1 MSKAREE
8 TFWPRFKNADQ
19 VASLQVYFRQFNSNQ
34 IEGKDF
40 IDSLIK
46 HTKIQSKVLL
56 FDAMLI
62 CFKTVCPGVRS
73 QNMDSM
79 NLLCLALRDLIWY
92 VSPNCDKFR
101 YQGAGLPN
109 FLKPLLMFNDP

>member
-1 MSKAREE
+1 MSKACEE

-19 VASLQVYFRQFNSNQ
+19 VASLQIYFRQ

-40 IDSLIK
+40 LDSLIK

-62 CFKTVCPGVRS
+62 LFKTVCPGVRS
-73 QNMDSM
+73 QNM
-79 NLLCLALRDLIWY
+79 
-92 VSPNCDKFR
+92 V
-101 YQGAGLPN
+101 Q
-109 FLKPLLMFNDP
+109 